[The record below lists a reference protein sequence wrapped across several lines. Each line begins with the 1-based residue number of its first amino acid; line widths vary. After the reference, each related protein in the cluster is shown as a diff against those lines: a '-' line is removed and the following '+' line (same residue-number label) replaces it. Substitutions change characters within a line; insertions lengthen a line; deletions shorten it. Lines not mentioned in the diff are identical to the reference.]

1 MQYTTLQ
8 PTRAVKMARLFTAA
22 CGLAALST
30 LAVKPARADVL
41 EQKWEVGQQLSY
53 DLKMDGTLRFQAP
66 ADVPMIG
73 GLPLELLLTGEGQS
87 TLDTREIDEFGVA
100 VVVPRLERL
109 QLKFNETNFD
119 QKGVLGLRDGRANI
133 SLNGQPMGASMDW
146 SKVAHPDYGLR
157 ITKSLRVLGA
167 KPLNVEAAAAPEE
180 DEKPVAKNSVAK
192 NPLPFNFPAMMQA
205 MITRVIPP
213 LLPTKSV
220 VIGDSWTTNIEAPVL
235 PRTAATE
242 AKKAPLGK
250 FDFKALAEEEIA
262 GRKTWRIAVDGVL
275 KVTDLSTQ
283 SASEAMQKNARTKN
297 ARLPKLLSLTQKMKG
312 DVWFDVAKGQ
322 VVRVDMNIDA
332 TAEGREAEGKD
343 ADGDMT
349 YNGTMQMELR
359 KVAFAGNQ

>member
-1 MQYTTLQ
+1 MQNMTIQ
-8 PTRAVKMARLFTAA
+8 SMRAAKIARLFTVT

-30 LAVKPARADVL
+30 FAVKPARADVL

-73 GLPLELLLTGEGQS
+73 GLPLELLLNGDGQS
-87 TLDTREIDEFGVA
+87 TLDTRAIDEFGVA

-119 QKGVLGLRDGRANI
+119 QKGVLGLRDGRANL
-133 SLNGQPMGASMDW
+133 SLNGQNVGPNMDW
-146 SKVAHPDYGLR
+146 SKIANPDYGLR

-167 KPLNVEAAAAPEE
+167 QPLADKVESEAAAAPEE
-180 DEKPVAKNSVAK
+180 DEKPASKS
-192 NPLPFNFPAMMQA
+192 PLPFNFPAMMQA

-213 LLPTKSV
+213 LLPTKDV
-220 VIGDSWTTNIEAPVL
+220 AIGDTWTANIEAPVL
-235 PRTAATE
+235 PGAAAT
-242 AKKAPLGK
+242 AVKKAPLGK
-250 FDFKALAEEEIA
+250 FDFKALAEEEVA
-262 GRKTWRIAVDGVL
+262 GRKTWRISVDGVL

-283 SASEAMQKNARTKN
+283 AATDALRKSDKGKN

-312 DVWFDVAKGQ
+312 DVWFDAAEGQ
-322 VVRVDMNIDA
+322 IVRVDMNVDA
-332 TAEGREAEGKD
+332 TAAGREAEGKD

-349 YNGTMQMELR
+349 YNGTVQMDLR
-359 KVAFAGNQ
+359 KVSFAGNQ